1 MVRNCGG
8 VEVADIFR
16 QYGPEY
22 RKIHPMPRNQLRA
35 MRAIEVCRTA
45 ELGGHVDKC
54 DHCGHLEI
62 SYNSCRNRHCPKCQF
77 LKKEQWI
84 EARSEDLLPI
94 QYFHIVFTIP
104 DELNPIVLRN
114 QKVMYNLLFRSVS
127 ETLITLGRDPKH
139 LGAHIGFI
147 GVLHTWG
154 QNLMDHPHIHCI
166 VPGGGL
172 SPIRHKWVSCRKKF
186 FIHVNVLR
194 ELFKKKFLA
203 YLKQSYEAGELAF
216 PGAIAYLQEPKIFE
230 RFRKQFYCKKWVL
243 YSKPPFGGTEEVI
256 RYLGRYT
263 HRIAIS
269 NHRIINVAD
278 GRVSFRWRDYADG
291 NKKKIMTLDAPE
303 FIRRFLLHVLPDRF
317 VKIRH
322 YGLLGSR
329 NCKNNLTLCREL
341 LHVCKAEKDNESR
354 TETWKELLLRIS
366 GVDITKCP
374 VCQKGRMHTTEV
386 LQPAGCSRSP

>member
-1 MVRNCGG
+1 MRNTSG

-22 RKIHPMPRNQLRA
+22 RKIHPLPRNQLRA

-45 ELGGHVDKC
+45 ELGGHVDEC
-54 DHCGHLEI
+54 DHCGHMEI

-77 LKKEQWI
+77 LKKEKWI
-84 EARSEDLLPI
+84 EARSKDLLPI
-94 QYFHIVFTIP
+94 QYFHVVFTIP
-104 DELNPIVLRN
+104 EELNPIVLRN
-114 QKVMYNLLFRSVS
+114 QKVMYDLLFHSVS
-127 ETLITLGRDPKH
+127 ETLITLGKDPKH
-139 LGAHIGFI
+139 LGAYIGFI

-172 SPIRHKWVSCRKKF
+172 SPIGHKWVSCRKKF

-194 ELFKKKFLA
+194 DLFKKKLLA
-203 YLKQSYEAGELAF
+203 YLKRSYEAGELAF
-216 PGAIAYLQEPKIFE
+216 PGAIAYLQEPKVFE
-230 RFRKQFYCKKWVL
+230 RFRKQFYRKKWVV
-243 YSKPPFGGTEEVI
+243 YSKPPFGGPEKVI

-269 NHRIINVAD
+269 NHRIINVEN
-278 GRVSFRWRDYADG
+278 GRVSFWWRDYADG

-329 NCKNNLTLCREL
+329 NCKNNITLCRKL
-341 LHVCKAEKDNESR
+341 LHVCKAEKDNEAR
-354 TETWKELLLRIS
+354 TETWKELLLRVA
-366 GVDITKCP
+366 GVDVAKCP
-374 VCQKGRMHTTEV
+374 VCRKGRMHTTKILE
-386 LQPAGCSRSP
+386 PAGCSRSP